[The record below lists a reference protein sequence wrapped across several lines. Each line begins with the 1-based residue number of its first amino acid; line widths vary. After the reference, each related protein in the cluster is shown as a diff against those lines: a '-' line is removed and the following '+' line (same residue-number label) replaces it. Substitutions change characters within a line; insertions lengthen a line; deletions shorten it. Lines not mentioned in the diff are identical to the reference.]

1 MYLFFGAFGR
11 SLCAC
16 KLLVDLASSVL
27 YCTCYYDARVCIV
40 MQGLTPTV
48 TCVYIQE
55 MGTLEVSGY
64 VRGRPLSV
72 NGLLHIPGLGDFQ
85 ISKVG
90 VCVCVCVV
98 FHVVG
103 WCGKWV

>member
-1 MYLFFGAFGR
+1 MYLFWCFWIR
-11 SLCAC
+11 SLCLQASGSFSL
-16 KLLVDLASSVL
+16 KGDL
-27 YCTCYYDARVCIV
+27 YTCYYDARVCIV

-55 MGTLEVSGY
+55 VGTLEVSGY

-85 ISKVG
+85 ISKVD

-103 WCGKWV
+103 LCRKWV